1 MGATGFGN
9 LISNYVP
16 TPADRNLPFEMTFG
30 SISVNSRVDQPPQ
43 ATIVYK
49 ALTRDRLQDALAAW
63 SIPRNYVHMPFTPET
78 PVIVNLHGT
87 VVALEA
93 ASYQRSR
100 YNVGGIY
107 TQLYDLTLQLGSASY
122 VEEAQNPALLD
133 DAQDEAL
140 RVGYVIYDSGTPTV
154 LEIGKGASWSFPTL
168 DVDSVSKNRDLV
180 SHNKT
185 EIVLT
190 RRPVTENNYLIEPKL
205 ITYWE
210 GDAFPD
216 RPPAMSVSI
225 FDLSN
230 LFDQGGPRKDSK
242 KVEKIDGVTIRETIE
257 TWGFLYYTSD
267 SPNVVGIA
275 AGDPTGEKSMAL
287 DPWLGIPN
295 PPEDPVL
302 GDVNYDILDNYKVSR
317 YRSNGIVERSRPP
330 FYWLDAPGGFPGQPR
345 IWVTVGYRET
355 NYIYEELENVEIEV
369 EVIIPNVERRG
380 AFIIDPKYKQF
391 VKGYTP
397 GNSKIIIKT
406 RAKYLT
412 EIRETGWDYMRTVAE
427 EFGDE
432 GRSIMFRND
441 YWSATLFPDGNP
453 MIYRKVPITKVTK
466 YDLAST
472 RFHYDSTEFANSLE
486 KQKVS
491 PPFSIA
497 FVNYVDLDIEQKA
510 EFNELTTSDGDLL
523 GVQTWDEIAPFLT
536 PDYKVAV
543 ITPDPNYVEPMFPI
557 QERTHETG
565 YIEDLDTLTQR
576 DISKYFAKWFA
587 SGSENITNVVRTPIV
602 GSQKI
607 QDGYMVFTSDG
618 QPSLWY
624 GYSEYTNSFNAQGGD
639 FTDSRV
645 ATASSKEV
653 DGLPPEAQVQLQ
665 PYVTSAEDP
674 NGFEYEQDRLRY
686 YLTTPD
692 DTSRALTGQSI
703 TIDAS
708 TIKEAE
714 PLIDLLLKKD
724 IAEKIQ
730 AQVLLK
736 WHYPTIAPGDTV
748 RIASEFGSEWIVYAR
763 SWEETYNGTNNPVGK
778 MVTTSGTSLTL
789 GLLESREFDIKSTTN
804 GFTTEVSPF
813 VRVTLTSD
821 LDTLTPV
828 LPADLLGRRIPPV

>member
-1 MGATGFGN
+1 
-9 LISNYVP
+9 
-16 TPADRNLPFEMTFG
+16 
-30 SISVNSRVDQPPQ
+30 
-43 ATIVYK
+43 
-49 ALTRDRLQDALAAW
+49 
-63 SIPRNYVHMPFTPET
+63 
-78 PVIVNLHGT
+78 
-87 VVALEA
+87 
-93 ASYQRSR
+93 
-100 YNVGGIY
+100 
-107 TQLYDLTLQLGSASY
+107 
-122 VEEAQNPALLD
+122 
-133 DAQDEAL
+133 
-140 RVGYVIYDSGTPTV
+140 
-154 LEIGKGASWSFPTL
+154 
-168 DVDSVSKNRDLV
+168 
-180 SHNKT
+180 
-185 EIVLT
+185 
-190 RRPVTENNYLIEPKL
+190 
-205 ITYWE
+205 
-210 GDAFPD
+210 
-216 RPPAMSVSI
+216 
-225 FDLSN
+225 
-230 LFDQGGPRKDSK
+230 
-242 KVEKIDGVTIRETIE
+242 
-257 TWGFLYYTSD
+257 
-267 SPNVVGIA
+267 
-275 AGDPTGEKSMAL
+275 
-287 DPWLGIPN
+287 
-295 PPEDPVL
+295 
-302 GDVNYDILDNYKVSR
+302 
-317 YRSNGIVERSRPP
+317 
-330 FYWLDAPGGFPGQPR
+330 
-345 IWVTVGYRET
+345 
-355 NYIYEELENVEIEV
+355 
-369 EVIIPNVERRG
+369 
-380 AFIIDPKYKQF
+380 
-391 VKGYTP
+391 
-397 GNSKIIIKT
+397 
-406 RAKYLT
+406 
-412 EIRETGWDYMRTVAE
+412 MRTVAE

-441 YWSATLFPDGNP
+441 YWSALHFPDGNP

-510 EFNELTTSDGDLL
+510 EFQRLVFALL
-523 GVQTWDEIAPFLT
+523 GVEALDGGFDSISVDSIARCLT
-536 PDYKVAV
+536 PDFKVAV

-557 QERTHETG
+557 QERTHETS
-565 YIEDLDTLTQR
+565 YIKDLDTLTQR
-576 DISKYFAKWFA
+576 DTSKYFAKWFA

-708 TIKEAE
+708 TIEEAV

-748 RIASEFGSEWIVYAR
+748 RIASEFGSKWIVYAR

-789 GLLESREFDIKSTTN
+789 GLLESREFDIEQTTN